1 MKLPRFSVRR
11 PIFTTMVTLI
21 LVILGSVSLSRLQ
34 IDMLPDIEL
43 PTLTIRTDYEGAS
56 PEVIERL
63 VTRIIEEIVA
73 VVETDACGCDAIQVI
88 TGCTFGKG
96 NFIYRD
102 YGKHAFT
109 FFNRDTGQGV
119 RVSRKAQPQEPLD
132 PEHRRLLDKIR
143 QDTATP
149 EERAEFDRRHE
160 AASRR
165 ILDQPP
171 EALFTLTE
179 VTVPL
184 PEKAR
189 IEPSVTCAR
198 CGEPTMATK
207 METMNGERVCRGC
220 LS

>member
-1 MKLPRFSVRR
+1 MSAETILSSDQFKKCLDFHGHLCPGLAMGYQAAVAGMQWLAARR
-11 PIFTTMVTLI
+11 
-21 LVILGSVSLSRLQ
+21 SE
-34 IDMLPDIEL
+34 D
-43 PTLTIRTDYEGAS
+43 
-56 PEVIERL
+56 
-63 VTRIIEEIVA
+63 EEIVA
-73 VVETDACGCDAIQVI
+73 VVETDACGVDAIQVI

-109 FFNRDTGQGV
+109 FFNRDTGKGV
-119 RVSRKAQPQEPLD
+119 RVSRKAAPQEPLD
-132 PEHRRLLDKIR
+132 PEHRALLDKIR
-143 QDTATP
+143 RDIATP

-171 EALFTLTE
+171 EVLFTLKE

-189 IEPSVTCAR
+189 IEPSVTCAH

-207 METMNGERVCRGC
+207 LERVEGERLCRGC